1 MTLPPSHRQKQQVR
15 LLTAINLHKT
25 GIPTFGWLCY
35 ESCTD
40 VSNTIAG
47 LARLK
52 EVLDQRAMEA
62 EFRQKPH
69 YEDASTNP
77 ANHKDKVRYAS
88 GLWLSRNHEMQ
99 QPQHRHPQQP
109 QLQQSRHESS
119 VSSFKQRSKRNS
131 PEYSPWKRRKVHH
144 ESSSVVKKSEL
155 HHHST
160 TAHWPQAAASSSSQ
174 TASEAADPMMA
185 TLTAAG
191 RDMAVNMMKKRK
203 PGLAGRMY
211 DVPQIGKLQAFLRY
225 GVQNTSLQHCNTY
238 HHHKIISSL
247 QTFEDSVLIMPRP
260 GFMSHGFSLTDVYNS
275 HTTRLLSKL
284 LFLRKIGITESDFNS
299 HLRTSKKPLL
309 LLLPRKYGCK
319 I

>member
-1 MTLPPSHRQKQQVR
+1 MLKFNMIGLLLLMVLPWKVTKAANDSSSVPQ
-15 LLTAINLHKT
+15 TEAT
-25 GIPTFGWLCY
+25 
-35 ESCTD
+35 
-40 VSNTIAG
+40 G

-131 PEYSPWKRRKVHH
+131 PEYSPWKRRKIHH

-211 DVPQIGKLQAFLRY
+211 DVPQIECPRSEDRMERFACPSPDFRGRYRCIDDRSLCDGFFDCPAREDENPDMCLFYKTTKAHLDILAEALLRWAR
-225 GVQNTSLQHCNTY
+225 G
-238 HHHKIISSL
+238 
-247 QTFEDSVLIMPRP
+247 R
-260 GFMSHGFSLTDVYNS
+260 
-275 HTTRLLSKL
+275 
-284 LFLRKIGITESDFNS
+284 
-299 HLRTSKKPLL
+299 
-309 LLLPRKYGCK
+309 
-319 I
+319 